1 MRKQYVDDL
10 AIFNGPRLFETII
23 STSNLVRPDIEAFL
37 EYSRRFYK
45 DRQYTNNGPMVRLLE
60 SRLAEFHQA
69 EQCVAF
75 ANGFWAIVLTIKA
88 LAIPDRKEIVM
99 PSLTYRR
106 LADIAAWTHLKPHFC
121 EVDPGTLAVTAET
134 VAPCLNDETALILA
148 VHPIVNCCDVEGIAD
163 LSRDSGVPV
172 VFDSVESVYETVP
185 SGKIG
190 SFGNAEC
197 FSLHASKLINGFEGG
212 YVTFNDDVL
221 ARRLHVMRGFGFLGQ
236 DNVTE
241 FGLNSKLNE
250 THACMALACLDDLE
264 DQIGRNRERYCRYR
278 ELLRSSSALRL
289 LEFDETQKTS
299 YKNIVV
305 ELTDA
310 WPLSRAHTLEILH
323 AEGALARPYY
333 APPLHSKSMSYPY
346 VPATL
351 PLTDRLAEVFMLLP
365 CGHLVSELD
374 IDALCKLLAFIEQNG
389 VAIRDRWPT

>member
-1 MRKQYVDDL
+1 MRKQAVDHL
-10 AIFNGPRLFETII
+10 AIFGGPRLFETNI
-23 STSNLVRPDIEAFL
+23 STSNLVRPDIEVFL
-37 EYSRRFYK
+37 EYSRKFYK
-45 DRQYTNNGPMVRLLE
+45 ERQYTNNGPMVKLLE
-60 SRLAEFHQA
+60 TRLAEFHQA
-69 EQCVAF
+69 KHCLAF

-88 LAIPDRKEIVM
+88 LAIPERTEIVM

-106 LADIAAWTHLKPHFC
+106 LADIAAWTRLKPRFC

-148 VHPIVNCCDVEGIAD
+148 AHPIVNCCDVKGIAD
-163 LSRDSGVPV
+163 LGRDSSMPI

-190 SFGNAEC
+190 SFGDAEC

-221 ARRLHVMRGFGFLGQ
+221 ARRLHVMRGFGFFGQ

-241 FGLNSKLNE
+241 FGLNAKLNE

-264 DQIGRNRERYCRYR
+264 DQIGRNRKRYYRYR

-299 YKNIVV
+299 YKNVVV

-310 WPLSRAHTLEILH
+310 WPLARAQTLDVLH

-333 APPLHSKSMSYPY
+333 APPLHRKSMSYPH
-346 VPATL
+346 VAAEL
-351 PLTDRLAEVFMLLP
+351 PLTDRLAEAFMLLP
-365 CGHLVSELD
+365 CGHFVSEPD
-374 IDALCKLLAFIEQNG
+374 IDALCGLLAFIERNAG
-389 VAIRDRWPT
+389 AIRDRRRA